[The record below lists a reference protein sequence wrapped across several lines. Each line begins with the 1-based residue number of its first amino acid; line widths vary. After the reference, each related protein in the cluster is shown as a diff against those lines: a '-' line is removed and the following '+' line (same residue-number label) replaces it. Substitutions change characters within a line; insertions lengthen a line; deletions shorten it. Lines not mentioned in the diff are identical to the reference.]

1 MAPTFTS
8 AVSTL
13 CDPPCSFT
21 LIRIVR
27 SVRHTGSLVVPLVVP
42 LEAPLLVVDAPVVEA
57 PDALAALATGDECDA
72 CDDCDAWEDASDSFD
87 VLMDAW
93 MGGD

>member
-1 MAPTFTS
+1 
-8 AVSTL
+8 
-13 CDPPCSFT
+13 
-21 LIRIVR
+21 
-27 SVRHTGSLVVPLVVP
+27 
-42 LEAPLLVVDAPVVEA
+42 VEA
-57 PDALAALATGDECDA
+57 PDALATGDECDECDA